1 MNRKQ
6 KQYSFRPPVVGGSS
20 LLVMFCVL
28 CLTTF
33 AVLSLST
40 VRAGDRLAEASMEA
54 VLEYYEADQE
64 AERMLAK
71 LRSGE
76 IPEGVTAEEKIYSY
90 TVPMSETQE
99 LQVSVLVDGEDWQVL
114 HWNVVTEEPL
124 QQ

>member
-54 VLEYYEADQE
+54 VQEYYEADQE

-76 IPEGVTAEEKIYSY
+76 IPEGEVLPTDQNRYVPNQPYEVDDTFTA
-90 TVPMSETQE
+90 Q
-99 LQVSVLVDGEDWQVL
+99 
-114 HWNVVTEEPL
+114 TEIPTYDAYGNQLIHVKAIEW
-124 QQ
+124 